1 MRIADYRRKMQK
13 LRPPTWRRSR
23 TPTPI
28 EMRRGAEASVS
39 LDLATPPTPSGP
51 SFSIDVE
58 PHETEKATSG
68 SASGSPSQPSFLRL
82 PHSGLSRRR
91 TRSFDF
97 SQGPASGSLIG
108 DNSGTAAGSSG
119 PLFGMLRRSF
129 SRHSST
135 SERGGSGGGIGGSCG
150 SVAGSVVCVHCLC
163 AEEYERILNSTNEF
177 RRYSQEDCLFRRS
190 QSESE
195 FDSRQSSS
203 CESVDP
209 VEDESDCSRLSFLGE
224 SFECHQKVEPWI
236 RKNKLSPDT
245 LPARMQIRRGRSLGL
260 AGTSVTISE
269 PNLRRGGS
277 ECQSGIPTDGAD
289 EEDDADL
296 KRTTWHQTECGISFN
311 ISFSSTSELSTNYQ
325 VSTNSATST
334 GNQVPGKRSPAGTPR
349 LERQSALS
357 GWMETE
363 PSLDLLTPFSA
374 ATAPP
379 SSRQVSME
387 THASISLEVD
397 SGASVMQQT
406 ASFESQCSVSLDVH
420 YPDSSAA
427 FTCSPVGSSLAGRAT
442 GTPSGGGGG
451 GGGTGGGRP
460 NSLESQTSVDSMAS
474 SIGLHSVGSSCGSI
488 SFAQRSLLARRKCL
502 SAGASPN
509 TSPPISRYNSSTACP
524 PSPRLNLYTA
534 GSSSE
539 YGEGNDPEVIPLSPS
554 PPAEIYLAVPVLS
567 TTKPSTSSGSTF
579 RLKRHQSTSYE
590 RDGLTTFPTISAAAA
605 AAAPIP
611 VRSPQAFSLRP
622 EMPLRSRSIE
632 IALPTAHHRTEYH
645 DLAGSARRQQWVS
658 RLKYA
663 NHPSIHFSLFFYP
676 STFSSLALELHYN
689 SNACQFYLFICF
701 ISFCFVPA
709 QGISGTLT
717 GSLGS
722 IWIAWVYLRCTS
734 E

>member
-1 MRIADYRRKMQK
+1 MQK

-28 EMRRGAEASVS
+28 EIRRGAEASVS

-58 PHETEKATSG
+58 AHDTEKASSG

-108 DNSGTAAGSSG
+108 DNTGAASGSSG

-177 RRYSQEDCLFRRS
+177 RRYSQEDCLFGRS

-195 FDSRQSSS
+195 FDSHQSSS

-224 SFECHQKVEPWI
+224 SFECRQKVEPWI
-236 RKNKLSPDT
+236 RENKLAPDA

-289 EEDDADL
+289 EEDDDAEL
-296 KRTTWHQTECGISFN
+296 KRTSWHQTECGISLN

-325 VSTNSATST
+325 VSTNSATTSS
-334 GNQVPGKRSPAGTPR
+334 NQVPGKRSPAGTPR

-363 PSLDLLTPFSA
+363 PSLDLLTPYSVT
-374 ATAPP
+374 TAPS

-406 ASFESQCSVSLDVH
+406 ASFESQCSASLDVH
-420 YPDSSAA
+420 FPDSSAA
-427 FTCSPVGSSLAGRAT
+427 LTCSPAGSSLTGRIT
-442 GTPSGGGGG
+442 GASSGGAGGP
-451 GGGTGGGRP
+451 GGTGGGRP

-474 SIGLHSVGSSCGSI
+474 SIGLHSFGSSCGSA

-509 TSPPISRYNSSTACP
+509 TSPPISRYNSTTCH

-539 YGEGNDPEVIPLSPS
+539 YGEGNDPEAIPLSPS

-567 TTKPSTSSGSTF
+567 TTKPSTSSVSTL
-579 RLKRHQSTSYE
+579 RLKRHQSSSSD
-590 RDGLTTFPTISAAAA
+590 RDGVSTSPTAPTAAAA
-605 AAAPIP
+605 TTAIP

-663 NHPSIHFSLFFYP
+663 NPAIHPFLFVLLSVHF
-676 STFSSLALELHYN
+676 
-689 SNACQFYLFICF
+689 C
-701 ISFCFVPA
+701 
-709 QGISGTLT
+709 GK
-717 GSLGS
+717 
-722 IWIAWVYLRCTS
+722 
-734 E
+734 